1 MCSMTCGQVRTFG
14 AYTFPISKFHDT
26 GGPILHVF
34 SKYLFLLLN
43 EYEHEPSC
51 LSFPSFHLKARIPE
65 SVSELRGQPSLRR
78 RPVTKRVPSTP
89 RFVWAPLLTS
99 RVPLKNWKKTRR
111 SILVVLFFCHCHR
124 HNRHN
129 RHHHHKRYDKTTNK
143 NIFHCF
149 VCRNK

>member
-1 MCSMTCGQVRTFG
+1 MTCGQVRTFG
-14 AYTFPISKFHDT
+14 AYTFPISKLHDT

-89 RFVWAPLLTS
+89 RVSSEKLLPGPLAS
-99 RVPLKNWKKTRR
+99 PLKAGVRLSLTLA
-111 SILVVLFFCHCHR
+111 SIHR
-124 HNRHN
+124 DWMNLPDTLSN
-129 RHHHHKRYDKTTNK
+129 MLLSPEQ
-143 NIFHCF
+143 
-149 VCRNK
+149 